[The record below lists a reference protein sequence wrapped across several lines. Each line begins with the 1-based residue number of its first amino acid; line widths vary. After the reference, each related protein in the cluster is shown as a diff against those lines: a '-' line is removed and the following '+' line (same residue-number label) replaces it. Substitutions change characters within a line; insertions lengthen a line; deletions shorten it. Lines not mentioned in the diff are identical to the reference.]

1 MIKGKMLD
9 KSVLFL
15 LAVEEKKDADM
26 LVREHNFLKVFDLR
40 YKNVCLREER
50 EYSPTVSLVEFK

>member
-1 MIKGKMLD
+1 MIKGKMID

-15 LAVEEKKDADM
+15 LAVEEKRDVDTV
-26 LVREHNFLKVFDLR
+26 VREHEFLKVYDLK

-50 EYSPTVSLVEFK
+50 EYSPVLSVTNFK

>member
-1 MIKGKMLD
+1 MIKGKMID

-26 LVREHNFLKVFDLR
+26 LVREHNFLKEFDLK

-50 EYSPTVSLVEFK
+50 EFSPVLSLSDFR